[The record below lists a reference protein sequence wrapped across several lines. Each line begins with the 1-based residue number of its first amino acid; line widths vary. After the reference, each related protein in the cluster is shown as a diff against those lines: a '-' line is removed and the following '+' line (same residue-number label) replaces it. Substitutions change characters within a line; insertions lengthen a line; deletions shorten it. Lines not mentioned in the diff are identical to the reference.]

1 MQILQEQ
8 QGLMVDGSLMRLH
21 VAQPKPEGRYP
32 GVVFFSDIYQLG
44 EPMLRL
50 ANRLAGY
57 GYVVAAPE
65 IFHRLERPGT
75 VLEPGGVGRLRGN
88 ADAKATPVAAYDAD
102 ACAVLDWLGENSSV
116 DAQRL
121 VSFGFCLGGH
131 LALRAALDARVRAAV
146 CCYPT
151 GLQDGVLGAD
161 RADTLERLNEIGA
174 AVFTVFGSLDPHV
187 PPEALQQ
194 VLAALEA
201 SGIHHSSALFEA
213 DHTFM
218 RDDGPRWDPQAAD
231 QAWSAAMQFLAD
243 QPSGNSRLVSSSAS
257 TS

>member
-1 MQILQEQ
+1 MWP
-8 QGLMVDGSLMRLH
+8 S
-21 VAQPKPEGRYP
+21 PKPKAVTQEL
-32 GVVFFSDIYQLG
+32 FFSDIYQLG

-75 VLEPGGVGRLRGN
+75 VMEPGGVGRLRGN

-102 ACAVLDWLGENSSV
+102 ACAVLDWLGEHSSV

-131 LALRAALDARVRAAV
+131 LALRAALDTRVQAAV

-201 SGIHHSSALFEA
+201 SGLDAAACS
-213 DHTFM
+213 M
-218 RDDGPRWDPQAAD
+218 RPITRSCVMTAPLGSQAAD
-231 QAWSAAMQFLAD
+231 QAWSAAMQFWLI
-243 QPSGNSRLVSSSAS
+243 SLRG
-257 TS
+257 TTGW

>member
-1 MQILQEQ
+1 
-8 QGLMVDGSLMRLH
+8 MVDGSLMRLH
-21 VAQPKPEGRYP
+21 IAQPKPEGRYP

-75 VLEPGGVGRLRGN
+75 VMEPGGVGRLRGN
-88 ADAKATPVAAYDAD
+88 ADAKATPVAAFDAD
-102 ACAVLDWLGENSSV
+102 AGAVLDWLSKQVSV
-116 DAQRL
+116 DGQQLA
-121 VSFGFCLGGH
+121 SFGFCLGGH
-131 LALRAALDARVRAAV
+131 LALRAALDQRVKAAV

-161 RADTLERLNEIGA
+161 RADTLERLNQIQA

-187 PPEALQQ
+187 PPDALQQ
-194 VLAALEA
+194 VLADFQA
-201 SGIHHSSALFEA
+201 SGVNHSTRLFEA

-231 QAWSAAMQFLAD
+231 EAWSAAMRFLVD
-243 QPSGNSRLVSSSAS
+243 QLSGNSRLVSSSAS

>member
-1 MQILQEQ
+1 MQITQQQ

-21 VAQPKPEGRYP
+21 IAQPKPEGRYP

-65 IFHRLERPGT
+65 IFHRLEPPGT
-75 VLEPGGVGRLRGN
+75 VMEPGGVGRLRGN

-102 ACAVLDWLGENSSV
+102 AGAVLDWLSKQTSV
-116 DAQRL
+116 DGQQLA
-121 VSFGFCLGGH
+121 SFGFCLGGH
-131 LALRAALDARVRAAV
+131 LALRAAFDQRVKAAV

-161 RADTLERLNEIGA
+161 RADTLERLNQIQA

-194 VLAALEA
+194 VLAAFQA
-201 SGIHHSSALFEA
+201 SGINHSSRLFEA

-218 RDDGPRWDPQAAD
+218 RDDGLRWDPQAAD
-231 QAWSAAMQFLAD
+231 EAWLAAMRFLVD
-243 QPSGNSRLVSSSAS
+243 QLSGNSRLVSSSAS

>member
-1 MQILQEQ
+1 MQITQQQ

-75 VLEPGGVGRLRGN
+75 VMEPGGVGRLRGN

-102 ACAVLDWLGENSSV
+102 AGAVLDWLSEQASV
-116 DAQRL
+116 DGQQLA
-121 VSFGFCLGGH
+121 SFGFCLGGH
-131 LALRAALDARVRAAV
+131 LALRAALDQRVKAAV

-161 RADTLERLNEIGA
+161 RADTLERLNQIQAG
-174 AVFTVFGSLDPHV
+174 VFTVFGNLDPHV

-194 VLAALEA
+194 VLAAFQA
-201 SGIHHSSALFEA
+201 SGINHSSRLFEA

-231 QAWSAAMQFLAD
+231 EAWLAAMRFLVD
-243 QPSGNSRLVSSSAS
+243 QLSGNSRLVSSSAS

>member
-1 MQILQEQ
+1 MQITQQQ

-21 VAQPKPEGRYP
+21 IAQPKAEGRYP

-65 IFHRLERPGT
+65 IFHRLEPPGT
-75 VLEPGGVGRLRGN
+75 VMEPGGVGRLRGN
-88 ADAKATPVAAYDAD
+88 ADAKATPVSAYDAD
-102 ACAVLDWLGENSSV
+102 AGAVLDWLSEQSSV
-116 DAQRL
+116 DGQQLA
-121 VSFGFCLGGH
+121 SFGFCLGGH
-131 LALRAALDARVRAAV
+131 LALRAAFDQRVKAAV

-161 RADTLERLNEIGA
+161 RADTLERLNQIQA

-194 VLAALEA
+194 VLAAFQA
-201 SGIHHSSALFEA
+201 SGINHSSRLFEA

-218 RDDGPRWDPQAAD
+218 RDDGPRWDPQAANE
-231 QAWSAAMQFLAD
+231 AWLAAMRFLVD
-243 QPSGNSRLVSSSAS
+243 QLSGNSRLVSSSAS

>member
-1 MQILQEQ
+1 MQITQQQ

-21 VAQPKPEGRYP
+21 VAQPKAEGRYP
-32 GVVFFSDIYQLG
+32 GGVFFSDIYQLG

-75 VLEPGGVGRLRGN
+75 VMEPGGVGRLRGN

-102 ACAVLDWLGENSSV
+102 AGAVLDWLSEQSSV
-116 DAQRL
+116 DGQQLA
-121 VSFGFCLGGH
+121 SFGFCLGGH
-131 LALRAALDARVRAAV
+131 LALRAAFDQRVKAAV

-151 GLQDGVLGAD
+151 GLPDGVRGAD
-161 RADTLERLNEIGA
+161 RADTLERLNQIQA

-194 VLAALEA
+194 VLAAFQA
-201 SGIHHSSALFEA
+201 SGINHSSRLFEA

-218 RDDGPRWDPQAAD
+218 RDDGLRWDPQAAD
-231 QAWSAAMQFLAD
+231 EAWLAAMRFLVD
-243 QPSGNSRLVSSSAS
+243 QLSGNSRLVSSSAS